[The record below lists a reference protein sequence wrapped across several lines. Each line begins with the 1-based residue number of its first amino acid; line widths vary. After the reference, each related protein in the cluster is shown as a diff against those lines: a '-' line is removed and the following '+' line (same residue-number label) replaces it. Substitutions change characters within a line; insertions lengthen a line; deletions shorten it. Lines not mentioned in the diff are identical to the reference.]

1 MKQVLTLF
9 SFLLV
14 AGFAEAQI
22 STPAPSPFST
32 VEQKVGLT
40 DVTIEYSRPGI
51 KGRTVFG
58 DLVPYGKTWR
68 TGANAATKVSF
79 STDVMIDGKNLA
91 KGTYALYTVP
101 EKDNWT
107 IIFYSDYN
115 QGGVPRDWNEDAVA
129 LKFMAAAQQM
139 PVTVENFMIN
149 IDALT
154 NSSGRMF
161 LVWENTIVGF
171 DIKVPTDEAVMASI
185 EKVMSGPSDRD
196 YYLAAAYFHDEGKDL
211 NKALKWIDKAI
222 EKGGDRYWVL
232 RKKALIQADLKDYKG
247 AIATAKKSSDAAKEA
262 GNMDYVKMND
272 QSIAMWKKM

>member
-9 SFLLV
+9 SLLLV

-139 PVTVENFMIN
+139 PITVENFMIN

-154 NSSGRMF
+154 N
-161 LVWENTIVGF
+161 
-171 DIKVPTDEAVMASI
+171 
-185 EKVMSGPSDRD
+185 
-196 YYLAAAYFHDEGKDL
+196 
-211 NKALKWIDKAI
+211 
-222 EKGGDRYWVL
+222 
-232 RKKALIQADLKDYKG
+232 
-247 AIATAKKSSDAAKEA
+247 
-262 GNMDYVKMND
+262 
-272 QSIAMWKKM
+272 

>member
-129 LKFMAAAQQM
+129 LKFMAAAQEM

-185 EKVMSGPSDRD
+185 EKAMSGPSDRD

>member
-9 SFLLV
+9 SLLLV

-91 KGTYALYTVP
+91 KGTYALYTV
-101 EKDNWT
+101 
-107 IIFYSDYN
+107 
-115 QGGVPRDWNEDAVA
+115 G
-129 LKFMAAAQQM
+129 
-139 PVTVENFMIN
+139 
-149 IDALT
+149 
-154 NSSGRMF
+154 
-161 LVWENTIVGF
+161 
-171 DIKVPTDEAVMASI
+171 
-185 EKVMSGPSDRD
+185 
-196 YYLAAAYFHDEGKDL
+196 EG
-211 NKALKWIDKAI
+211 
-222 EKGGDRYWVL
+222 
-232 RKKALIQADLKDYKG
+232 
-247 AIATAKKSSDAAKEA
+247 
-262 GNMDYVKMND
+262 
-272 QSIAMWKKM
+272 

>member
-185 EKVMSGPSDRD
+185 EKAMSGPSDRD

-247 AIATAKKSSDAAKEA
+247 AIATAKRSSDAAKEA

>member
-9 SFLLV
+9 SLLLV

-139 PVTVENFMIN
+139 PITVENFMIN

-185 EKVMSGPSDRD
+185 EKAMSGPSDRD